1 MYQDQTKSISMKASY
16 VAVILHK
23 PSQEVAFVYA
33 QKMFF
38 SWVFFFIDIHIQCK
52 EDWFK
57 KMALE
62 QKDYANRI
70 SWMVIITHVLLK
82 RTMCFLTTWSLNH
95 YAPLWIQYYYGIEYS
110 NRCEN
115 QVFIVSLNL
124 YSYLWLF
131 MNIMSRS

>member
-1 MYQDQTKSISMKASY
+1 MKASSMA
-16 VAVILHK
+16 VVILHK

-95 YAPLWIQYYYGIEYS
+95 YAPLWIQYYYGMEYS
-110 NRCEN
+110 NRCED
-115 QVFIVSLNL
+115 QVFIVSL
-124 YSYLWLF
+124 YSYVWQF
-131 MNIMSRS
+131 MNTISRS

>member
-1 MYQDQTKSISMKASY
+1 MKATSMA
-16 VAVILHK
+16 VVILHK

-110 NRCEN
+110 NRCEDH
-115 QVFIVSLNL
+115 VFIVPLYHRTLVSHNL